1 MSSRPSLPFSQEK
14 SKIPRDDFFSRFQSE
29 KIAHPFDPA
38 YLNQPNPYTG
48 AVIGSE
54 SDYYEYLRE
63 HTYHILCDEV
73 SVSEIVK
80 CKNASVSR
88 ILSSNSTIKKL
99 KRRQLL
105 LSLVLI
111 VSLLL
116 LIPSSTLFRSS
127 AALYED
133 GYAAGVSDQKSEDA
147 NLYEDGKADGY
158 QKGYSEGKV
167 KGYNEGYYKGYWEG
181 YADAGER
188 STGSGNSHGESSG
201 QHTGTGSSRDTPIAD
216 TYIGNTKTKKF
227 HLPSCSY
234 LPDQNHQTSFDSR
247 DDAIAAGYTPC
258 GHCKP

>member
-1 MSSRPSLPFSQEK
+1 MSSRPFLPFSHAK
-14 SKIPRDDFFSRFQSE
+14 SRIPRDVFFARFQSE
-29 KIAHPFDPA
+29 KNAHPFDPA

-48 AVIGSE
+48 GIIVSE

-73 SVSEIVK
+73 SISEIVK

-88 ILSSNSTIKKL
+88 ILSTNSTIKKL
-99 KRRQLL
+99 KRRQTI

-111 VSLLL
+111 VVLLL
-116 LIPSSTLFRSS
+116 FVPSSTIFISS
-127 AALYED
+127 TSHYEK
-133 GYAAGVSDQKSEDA
+133 GYAAGISDQQAEDA
-147 NLYEDGKADGY
+147 NLYEDGKTDGY
-158 QKGYSEGKV
+158 QKGYSEGKD
-167 KGYNEGYYKGYWEG
+167 KGYSDGYYKGYWEG

-188 STGSGNSHGESSG
+188 SAGSGDSHGSKSGSSSG
-201 QHTGTGSSRDTPIAD
+201 DGGPREIPVAD

-234 LPDQNHQTSFDSR
+234 LPDQNHQETFDSR
-247 DDAIAAGYTPC
+247 DEAIAAGYTPC